1 MTAANIVG
9 GILAAI
15 LMDNFVAVR
24 MLGTEALVKGN
35 RNLTTAMTVGLVVG
49 VDVVLAAVLF
59 WPLDSWILS
68 PLSLDYLRTFT
79 SVLSTAVLAR
89 GTVIVVARFLPQVA
103 KRLEGYTSL
112 AVMNSA
118 VLGAAIFS
126 AESAETLGGAVLW
139 GLGAGLGF
147 LLANLLITSIQIRLE
162 FSSCPK
168 AFRGFPIA
176 MTALGLLALAFGGFV
191 GLSV

>member
-1 MTAANIVG
+1 MSAANVLG

-15 LMDNFVAVR
+15 LMENFVAVR

-35 RNLTTAMTVGLVVG
+35 RSLTTAITVGCVVG
-49 VDVVLAAVLF
+49 VDVMLAAILF

-68 PLSLDYLRTFT
+68 PLHLDYLRTFT

-89 GTVIVVARFLPQVA
+89 VTVVVVARWMPRVA
-103 KRLEGYTSL
+103 RRLEGYTSL

-126 AESAETLGGAVLW
+126 AESAETMPQAILW
-139 GLGAGLGF
+139 GVSAGLGY
-147 LLANLLITSIQIRLE
+147 LVANVLFTSIQIRLE
-162 FSSCPK
+162 FSSSPR
-168 AFRGFPIA
+168 AFQGFPIA
-176 MTALGLLALAFGGFV
+176 MVALGLLALAFGGFV
-191 GLSV
+191 GLG

>member
-1 MTAANIVG
+1 MTVSNVLG

-15 LMDNFVAVR
+15 LMENFVAVR

-35 RNLTTAMTVGLVVG
+35 RSLTTAITVGLVVG
-49 VDVVLAAVLF
+49 VDVLLAAILF

-68 PLSLDYLRTFT
+68 PLHLDYLRTFT
-79 SVLSTAVLAR
+79 SVLATAVLAR
-89 GTVIVVARFLPQVA
+89 VTVIVVARYLPRVA

-126 AESAETLGGAVLW
+126 AESAGALGGAILW

-162 FSSCPK
+162 FSTCPK
-168 AFRGFPIA
+168 AFQGFPIA
-176 MTALGLLALAFGGFV
+176 MVALGLLALAFGGFV